1 MLTLMV
7 KTVEQT
13 FAVCSVL
20 MRSAPGFTSPR
31 SNDWDRVS
39 ESVHKSHSAGTLRTV
54 ECLYSSAVFAL
65 IAGQEVREWSG
76 GWVGGGDYKITGARR
91 GQLFANTYILSHNEN
106 EIGKT
111 RKLIWGTERVKPSQ

>member
-7 KTVEQT
+7 KTGEQT

-65 IAGQEVREWSG
+65 IAWQEVREWSG
-76 GWVGGGDYKITGARR
+76 GVIKSRAHDEANSLLIHTFCHIMRMRLAKQGNSFGGLKG
-91 GQLFANTYILSHNEN
+91 
-106 EIGKT
+106 
-111 RKLIWGTERVKPSQ
+111 

>member
-1 MLTLMV
+1 MV
-7 KTVEQT
+7 KTGEQT

-65 IAGQEVREWSG
+65 IARQEVREWSG
-76 GWVGGGDYKITGARR
+76 GGYKITGARR

-111 RKLIWGTERVKPSQ
+111 RKLIWRTERVKPSQ

>member
-54 ECLYSSAVFAL
+54 ECLYLSAVFAQ

-76 GWVGGGDYKITGARR
+76 GWAGGIIKSRAHDEANSLLIHTFCHIMRMRLAKQGNSFGGLR
-91 GQLFANTYILSHNEN
+91 G
-106 EIGKT
+106 
-111 RKLIWGTERVKPSQ
+111 